1 MTGKLWLSQSN
12 RRDLSDGYA
21 VIGLGRFGLAV
32 CEELVRWGAEV
43 LAIDDEERAVDEL
56 RQVEPS
62 IEARLVDCTD
72 EEAMREAGVLQVGTV
87 VVAIAGSIEASI
99 TATLIAKDAPGS
111 RVKQVIARANSDIH
125 MKMLQ
130 RVGADRVVYPLKLQG
145 QRLGEELVRPNLL
158 ERLELD
164 ADHSIEEILVPEAF
178 SGQSLRELNPR
189 RSHHVTVL
197 AAGPQHAFTVNPP
210 ASLVLQAGER
220 LVVMGSKEAL
230 AALPTE

>member
-1 MTGKLWLSQSN
+1 MSGKLWSSHSN

-21 VIGLGRFGLAV
+21 VIGLGRFGMAV

-43 LAIDDEERAVDEL
+43 LAIDDEERAIDDL
-56 RQVEPS
+56 RQLEPS
-62 IEARLVDCTD
+62 IEA
-72 EEAMREAGVLQVGTV
+72 
-87 VVAIAGSIEASI
+87 
-99 TATLIAKDAPGS
+99 ATLIAKDAPGS
-111 RVKQVIARANSDIH
+111 RVTQVIARANSDIH

-164 ADHSIEEILVPEAF
+164 ADHSIEEILVPLAF
-178 SGQSLRELNPR
+178 SGQSLRELNLR

-210 ASLVLQAGER
+210 ASLVLQSGER

>member
-1 MTGKLWLSQSN
+1 
-12 RRDLSDGYA
+12 
-21 VIGLGRFGLAV
+21 
-32 CEELVRWGAEV
+32 
-43 LAIDDEERAVDEL
+43 
-56 RQVEPS
+56 
-62 IEARLVDCTD
+62 
-72 EEAMREAGVLQVGTV
+72 MREAGVLQVGTV

-178 SGQSLRELNPR
+178 SGQSLRELNLR
-189 RSHHVTVL
+189 RSYHVTVL

-230 AALPTE
+230 AALPSE

>member
-145 QRLGEELVRPNLL
+145 QRLGEELVL
-158 ERLELD
+158 
-164 ADHSIEEILVPEAF
+164 
-178 SGQSLRELNPR
+178 SLI
-189 RSHHVTVL
+189 HI
-197 AAGPQHAFTVNPP
+197 
-210 ASLVLQAGER
+210 
-220 LVVMGSKEAL
+220 
-230 AALPTE
+230 

>member
-99 TATLIAKDAPGS
+99 TATLIAKDAP
-111 RVKQVIARANSDIH
+111 
-125 MKMLQ
+125 
-130 RVGADRVVYPLKLQG
+130 
-145 QRLGEELVRPNLL
+145 
-158 ERLELD
+158 
-164 ADHSIEEILVPEAF
+164 
-178 SGQSLRELNPR
+178 
-189 RSHHVTVL
+189 
-197 AAGPQHAFTVNPP
+197 AA
-210 ASLVLQAGER
+210 ASNR
-220 LVVMGSKEAL
+220 
-230 AALPTE
+230 

>member
-1 MTGKLWLSQSN
+1 LGTTGAAGWHVHRPTRHPVVALGPLWSASPQPGALPPRRTHPVVTTVNAMTGKLWLSQSN

-87 VVAIAGSIEASI
+87 VVAIAGS
-99 TATLIAKDAPGS
+99 
-111 RVKQVIARANSDIH
+111 
-125 MKMLQ
+125 
-130 RVGADRVVYPLKLQG
+130 
-145 QRLGEELVRPNLL
+145 
-158 ERLELD
+158 
-164 ADHSIEEILVPEAF
+164 
-178 SGQSLRELNPR
+178 
-189 RSHHVTVL
+189 
-197 AAGPQHAFTVNPP
+197 
-210 ASLVLQAGER
+210 
-220 LVVMGSKEAL
+220 
-230 AALPTE
+230 

>member
-56 RQVEPS
+56 RQ
-62 IEARLVDCTD
+62 VDCTD

-178 SGQSLRELNPR
+178 SGQSLRELNLR

-230 AALPTE
+230 SALPAE

>member
-164 ADHSIEEILVPEAF
+164 ADHSIEEILVPAAF
-178 SGQSLRELNPR
+178 SGQSLRELNLR